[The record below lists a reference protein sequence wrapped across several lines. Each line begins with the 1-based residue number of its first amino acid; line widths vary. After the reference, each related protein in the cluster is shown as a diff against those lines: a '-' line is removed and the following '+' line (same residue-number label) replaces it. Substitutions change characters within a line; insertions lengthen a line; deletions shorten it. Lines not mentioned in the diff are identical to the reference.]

1 MRSIEKIK
9 EGLKVSADLMR
20 VFQFFASAVDESG
33 YAPAAYL
40 FNPAY
45 LRAHAYAKLGVR
57 LSYEQTESL
66 CRLFAYDEYFSQE
79 HLYLSLQGQG
89 VDSERRDAR
98 GGGSGSRI
106 EFINEIAFRQISG
119 IVPCSKG
126 RFDLFT
132 IVVHETDVGVAD
144 PFLMYFAGQVIQD
157 LELGLASGGLSL
169 LKPVGVGGAAG
180 RVMALPSDELVLYAA

>member
-1 MRSIEKIK
+1 MRSVEKIK

-79 HLYLSLQGQG
+79 HLYLSLQG
-89 VDSERRDAR
+89 VDRR

-132 IVVHETDVGVAD
+132 IVVHETDVSVAD
-144 PFLMYFAGQVIQD
+144 PCLMYFAGQVIQD

-169 LKPVGVGGAAG
+169 LKPVGIGGAAG
-180 RVMALPSDELVLYAA
+180 RVMALPSDELVLYRTA